1 MLRLGHY
8 EPLRM
13 NQRGLVLLV
22 AAVQFVN
29 ILDFMMVMPLGPDF
43 AAALGIPTSR
53 IGVLGGAYTLA
64 AALAGILGASI
75 LDRFDR
81 RTALTVTMLGLVVS
95 TALGGVAVG
104 MWSLIGARLLAGMF
118 GGPATSVA
126 LAIVA
131 DVVPPAARGKAVG
144 TVMTAFSVASV
155 LGVPAGL
162 RVAQWFGWRA
172 PFFSVAALG
181 LALTALSYRLMP
193 SLRGHIR
200 ARAAGAPD
208 RLTLDAIG
216 WATLVNTACVM
227 LGVFSIVP
235 NIATFLQL
243 NIGYPRDRLDIIYLA
258 GGLLSFF
265 ANRLVGMLVDR
276 FGATRLVVA
285 GTAVF
290 AAAIY
295 FGFIDAVGP
304 GGVIYVFPLLMLSA
318 TVRGVPMNTLAS
330 RVPAPAERARFM
342 SAVNAVQH
350 LASAAGALIASLMLD
365 ADASGRLYGMQSVA
379 VFSLAISLVVPV
391 VSAFVERRILA
402 REPSVAAPP
411 AGAA

>member
-1 MLRLGHY
+1 MK
-8 EPLRM
+8 
-13 NQRGLVLLV
+13 QRGLVLLV

-53 IGVLGGAYTLA
+53 IGVLGGAYTLSA
-64 AALAGILGASI
+64 AVAGILGASF

-95 TALGGVAVG
+95 TALGGLSIG
-104 MWSLIGARLLAGMF
+104 LWSLIGARLLAGMF

-131 DVVPPAARGKAVG
+131 DVVPPATRGKAVG
-144 TVMTAFSVASV
+144 TVMTAFSLASV

-172 PFFSVAALG
+172 PFFGVAALG
-181 LALTALSYRLMP
+181 LALTIAAHRLMP
-193 SLRGHIR
+193 SLRDHIQAERSGR
-200 ARAAGAPD
+200 ARD
-208 RLTLDAIG
+208 RLSLDALG
-216 WATLVNTACVM
+216 WATLLNTACVM

-243 NIGYPRDRLDIIYLA
+243 NIGYPRERLDLIYLA
-258 GGLLSFF
+258 GGLLSLF

-290 AAAIY
+290 AFAIH

-330 RVPAPAERARFM
+330 RVPAPDERARFM
-342 SAVNAVQH
+342 SALNAVQH

-365 ADASGRLYGMQSVA
+365 ADASGRLYGMQTVA
-379 VFSLAISLVVPV
+379 VFSIAVSLVVPL
-391 VSAFVERRILA
+391 VSAFIEKKILA
-402 REPSVAAPP
+402 RQPPVAVPP
-411 AGAA
+411 AGVA

>member
-1 MLRLGHY
+1 
-8 EPLRM
+8 M

-53 IGVLGGAYTLA
+53 IGVLGGAYTLSA
-64 AALAGILGASI
+64 AVAGILGASL

-95 TALGGVAVG
+95 TALGGLAVG

-131 DVVPPAARGKAVG
+131 DVVPPAGRGKAIG
-144 TVMTAFSVASV
+144 TVMAAFSLASV

-172 PFFSVAALG
+172 PFFAVAALG
-181 LALTALSYRLMP
+181 LGLMLAAYRLMP
-193 SLRGHIR
+193 SLRGHLR
-200 ARAAGAPD
+200 AERAGSAGD
-208 RLTLDAIG
+208 RLRLDSLG
-216 WATLVNTACVM
+216 WATLLNTACVM
-227 LGVFSIVP
+227 LGVFSVVP
-235 NIATFLQL
+235 NIAAFLQL
-243 NIGYPRDRLDIIYLA
+243 NIGYPREKLDLIYLA

-265 ANRLVGMLVDR
+265 ANRLVGALVDR
-276 FGATRLVVA
+276 FGATRLVLA

-290 AAAIY
+290 AFAIH

-318 TVRGVPMNTLAS
+318 TVRGVPLNTLAS

-365 ADASGRLYGMQSVA
+365 ADASGRLYGMQGVA
-379 VFSLAISLVVPV
+379 VFSIAVSLLVPL
-391 VSAFVERRILA
+391 VSSFVERRILA
-402 REPSVAAPP
+402 RESPLPVPP
-411 AGAA
+411 AGVA